1 MNDPESKLVKKGVY
15 PTRFEIDYINK
26 HKQWMGI
33 PQLPEIDIDIVYD
46 SYSKV
51 EKEMMELKDKQ
62 TKIGNEVKSVLY
74 RNKIYTNFEFNQY
87 YLFLFKK
94 NRYLF
99 VQF

>member
-1 MNDPESKLVKKGVY
+1 
-15 PTRFEIDYINK
+15 
-26 HKQWMGI
+26 MGI

-74 RNKIYTNFEFNQY
+74 RNKIYTNFEFN
-87 YLFLFKK
+87 
-94 NRYLF
+94 
-99 VQF
+99 